1 MMEIGPTKAIVK
13 NGGLYEATIGKL
25 IKDGLATRKAI
36 EDYAAHHYI
45 ALPVVDRAGRA
56 WSFDGKPVYCLHGT
70 QYETLDQAL
79 PHARPC
85 PDCGGMALPIDE
97 VTVERDCV
105 RCTQCGHEFA
115 PRLEMMES

>member
-1 MMEIGPTKAIVK
+1 MEIVGPTKVIVK
-13 NGGLYEATIGKL
+13 NNGLYEATTGKL
-25 IKDGLATRKAI
+25 IKDGLVTRKEI

-56 WSFDGKPVYCLHGT
+56 WAFEGKPVYCLHGAH
-70 QYETLDQAL
+70 YETLDQDL

-85 PDCGGMALPIDE
+85 PDCGGMALPMNE
-97 VTVERDCV
+97 VTLERDCV
-105 RCTQCGHEFA
+105 RCTQCGHEFE